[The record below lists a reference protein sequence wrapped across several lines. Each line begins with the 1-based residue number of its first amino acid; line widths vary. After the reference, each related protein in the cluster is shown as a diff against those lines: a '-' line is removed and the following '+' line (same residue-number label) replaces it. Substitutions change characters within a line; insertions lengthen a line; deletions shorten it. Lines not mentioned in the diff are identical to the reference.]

1 MPPAVD
7 LHLAEEIQELQS
19 LLESPALTAQ
29 LAQFAALEPW
39 LRQQQLEITRIP
51 APTGLEGRRAEWLL
65 RQFQA
70 LGLQEAGIDAVGNV
84 IGLLPGRQAEA
95 PLLAVTAHLDTVF
108 PPRTVLQP
116 TLTNGLFHGP
126 GIADNG
132 AGLAAL
138 LGLLRV
144 LCDHACRTWRGVLF
158 VGNVGE
164 EGEGNLRGMR
174 HLFGESPWRDR
185 IGRTLVVDGSGT
197 EHITAQALGS
207 KRLKLSFHG
216 QGGHSWS
223 NAGGA
228 SAVHALARVAYSLLN
243 QIVPVAGHSA
253 LNLGAVEGGSSINTI
268 AATASLKLDLRST
281 EDEELAA
288 MVKSVRRICAAG
300 VAEENALARHGR
312 VEARIEVIGDRPAGQ
327 LAPESRLFRALT
339 AVDAT
344 LNIHSHIQRSS
355 TDANIPLS
363 LGREAVAL
371 GGGGRSGGMHTLQEW
386 FDPCGRELGLKRLFL
401 LLQLLAQPDPGGAP
415 TA

>member
-1 MPPAVD
+1 MLESVPPVAD
-7 LHLAEEIQELQS
+7 PHLAEEIQELHTW
-19 LLESPALTAQ
+19 LDSPVAAAQ
-29 LAQFAALEPW
+29 LAQFVALEPW
-39 LRQQQLEITRIP
+39 LRQQQLELTRIP

-70 LGLQEAGIDAVGNV
+70 LGLHEPEIDAVGNV
-84 IGLLPGRQAEA
+84 IGLRPGTHPDE

-132 AGLAAL
+132 AGLTAM
-138 LGLLRV
+138 LGLLRA
-144 LCDHACRTWRGVLF
+144 LDDNGCRTRRGVLF

-174 HLFGESPWRDR
+174 HLFGESPWRGR
-185 IGRTLVVDGSGT
+185 IGRTIVVDGSGT

-207 KRLKLSFHG
+207 KRLKLSFRG
-216 QGGHSWS
+216 PGGHSWS
-223 NAGGA
+223 NAGSA
-228 SAVHALARVAYSLLN
+228 SAVHALARVAAALLA
-243 QIVPVAGHSA
+243 QIVPVAGRSA
-253 LNLGAVEGGSSINTI
+253 INLGAIEGGSSINTI
-268 AATASLKLDLRST
+268 AAEANLKLDLRAT
-281 EDEELAA
+281 EDLELAE

-300 VAEENALARHGR
+300 VAEENALARSGR
-312 VEARIEVIGDRPAGQ
+312 VEARIEVIGDRPAGE
-327 LAPESRLFRALT
+327 LAPDSRLFRALA
-339 AVDAT
+339 AVDAA
-344 LNIHSHIQRSS
+344 LGIHSHIQRSS

-401 LLQLLAQPDPGGAP
+401 LLQLLTQPDPGS
-415 TA
+415 